1 METITDFLGACFKTY
16 GYEIHWRCQ
25 DLNFIVLKHS
35 VYNDFWILTSEFDIN
50 ERQKQLSAVYE
61 DNVCAEYPSALKNTS
76 LLYVKKQ
83 NTIDLDKEDKYI
95 IEVENNPYHFKKY
108 VLAYTDAAFNN
119 FMKLFEVNE
128 RGFSISKELMEK
140 GNFEKL
146 KEEYSFGPYH
156 LLYSIAH
163 KLPFAV
169 IDVIQKKF
177 DSARPTFTEEE
188 KVIVESLASYDE
200 RDDVNSMLNILSK
213 EIEADENQQS

>member
-35 VYNDFWILTSEFDIN
+35 VYNDFWILTSEFDTN
-50 ERQKQLSAVYE
+50 ERQKQLSAVYG

-83 NTIDLDKEDKYI
+83 NTVDLDKEDKYI

-128 RGFSISKELMEK
+128 RGFSISKEPMEK

-146 KEEYSFGPYH
+146 KEENSFGPYH

-169 IDVIQKKF
+169 IDVMQKKF

>member
-1 METITDFLGACFKTY
+1 METITDFLFTCFKTY

-50 ERQKQLSAVYE
+50 ERQKQLSAVYN
-61 DNVCAEYPSALKNTS
+61 DNVCSEYPSALKNTS
-76 LLYVKKQ
+76 LLYVNKQ
-83 NTIDLDKEDKYI
+83 NTVDLDKEDKCI

-119 FMKLFEVNE
+119 FIKLFEIRKNE
-128 RGFSISKELMEK
+128 FSISKELMK
-140 GNFEKL
+140 KDNFEKL
-146 KEEYSFGPYH
+146 KEENSFGPYH

-169 IDVIQKKF
+169 IDVMLKKF
-177 DSARPTFTEEE
+177 DSGEPVFTEEE
-188 KVIVESLASYDE
+188 DTIVESLSSYDE
-200 RDDVNSMLNILSK
+200 REDVNSMLKILSR
-213 EIEADENQQS
+213 EIETDENK